1 MSFCPNCKIDVK
13 GNWLECPVC
22 QTSLEMKN
30 NGKNEK
36 SSFAGV
42 PLQYNRQKAI
52 QTFLRYSL
60 IIVFIYFA
68 LNYFWPFK
76 FFGLEYVLFG
86 LIITWTI
93 IVILVR
99 KRRNIAK
106 AINYLLF
113 FISLASIYI
122 DYVGGWQGWSIT
134 FVVPILSIS
143 ALVAM
148 RISLRVVKLK
158 VEDYV
163 LYLELAAIAGIVPLL
178 FLIMDWVGHT
188 LPSLISVVF
197 SAFMFTGVLLKYRQ
211 MLIRELQKRMHF

>member
-30 NGKNEK
+30 NGENEK

-60 IIVFIYFA
+60 IIVFIYFV

-178 FLIMDWVGHT
+178 FLIMDWVGHS

>member
-30 NGKNEK
+30 NGENEK

-60 IIVFIYFA
+60 IIVFIYFV

-99 KRRNIAK
+99 KRRN
-106 AINYLLF
+106 
-113 FISLASIYI
+113 
-122 DYVGGWQGWSIT
+122 
-134 FVVPILSIS
+134 
-143 ALVAM
+143 
-148 RISLRVVKLK
+148 
-158 VEDYV
+158 
-163 LYLELAAIAGIVPLL
+163 
-178 FLIMDWVGHT
+178 
-188 LPSLISVVF
+188 
-197 SAFMFTGVLLKYRQ
+197 
-211 MLIRELQKRMHF
+211 

>member
-1 MSFCPNCKIDVK
+1 MSYCSNCKIDVK
-13 GNWLECPVC
+13 GNWTECPVC
-22 QTSLEMKN
+22 QTSLELQDNEEK
-30 NGKNEK
+30 EK

-52 QTFLRYSL
+52 QSFLRYSL
-60 IIVFIYFA
+60 IIVFLYFIA
-68 LNYFWPFK
+68 NYFWPFN

-113 FISLASIYI
+113 FISLASVYI
-122 DYVGGWQGWSIT
+122 DYVNGWRGWSIT

-148 RISLRVVKLK
+148 RITLRVIKLK
-158 VEDYV
+158 AEDYV
-163 LYLELAAIAGIVPLL
+163 LYLELAALAGIVPLL

-188 LPSLISVVF
+188 LPSLISVIF
-197 SAFMFTGVLLKYRQ
+197 SAFMFIGVLLKYRQ

>member
-1 MSFCPNCKIDVK
+1 
-13 GNWLECPVC
+13 
-22 QTSLEMKN
+22 MKN
-30 NGKNEK
+30 NGENEK

-60 IIVFIYFA
+60 IIVFIYFV

-178 FLIMDWVGHT
+178 FLIMDWVGHS